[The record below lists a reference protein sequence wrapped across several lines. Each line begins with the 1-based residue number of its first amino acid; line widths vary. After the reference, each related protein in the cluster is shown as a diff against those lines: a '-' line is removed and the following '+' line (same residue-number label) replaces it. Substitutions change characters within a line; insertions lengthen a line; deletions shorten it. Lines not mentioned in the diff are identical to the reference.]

1 MMNKSNLKDR
11 FLDTLL
17 GKGPDPG
24 EKVPVLSVTQTGTVE
39 LMQKT
44 GAFWPEAHSNPEK
57 MATLALAAHE
67 IMGLEAAR
75 YPYCVTVLSEAMGC
89 EVSEGTQALQP
100 YVVSHPLATEKRVP
114 EIPKDLLNRRRIPTV
129 LEAGRILKAKTGET
143 LPLIAG
149 IESPASITTKLI
161 GDNYMKYLLKDPA
174 YVRECLTMN
183 TEVVIE
189 YANALFESGAD
200 AVCMPD
206 GVSSPELLS
215 PDLFENFIKP
225 VYEKF
230 CREVEGI
237 KIIHMCGDATPFLK
251 TLSECGFAGISVEEK
266 VRDLK
271 SANEKLGKRA
281 ILIGNVA
288 TASTLLSGTPEEVKA
303 EAKSCLE
310 GGVRIL
316 APGCGIA
323 PLTPTENLRAL
334 VEARNEYYS
343 EKK

>member
-1 MMNKSNLKDR
+1 MKNSNLKDR

-24 EKVPVLSVTQTGTVE
+24 EKIPVLSVTQTGTVD
-39 LMQKT
+39 LMKKT

-67 IMGLEAAR
+67 ITGLEAAR
-75 YPYCVTVLSEAMGC
+75 YPYCVTVLSEALGC
-89 EVSEGTQALQP
+89 KVRKGSQALQP
-100 YVVSHPLATEKRVP
+100 YVISHPLEVGKRVP
-114 EIPKDLLNRRRIPTV
+114 EIPEDLLNRGRIPTV
-129 LEAGRILKAKTGET
+129 LEAGRLLKTKTGDS

-149 IESPASITTKLI
+149 IESPASITTKLMG
-161 GDNYMKYLLKDPA
+161 GDKYMKCLLKDPA
-174 YVRECLTMN
+174 YVRECLAVN
-183 TEVVIE
+183 TEIVIE
-189 YANALFESGAD
+189 YANALLDSGAD

-215 PDLFENFIKP
+215 PALFENFIKP
-225 VYEKF
+225 VYGKF
-230 CREVEGI
+230 CREVNGI

-271 SANEKLGKRA
+271 RAKEEIGKGA
-281 ILIGNVA
+281 ILIGNVS
-288 TASTLLSGTPEEVKA
+288 TASTLLSGTPREVKA

-310 GGVRIL
+310 GGIGIL

-323 PLTPTENLRAL
+323 PLTPVENMRAL

-343 EKK
+343 